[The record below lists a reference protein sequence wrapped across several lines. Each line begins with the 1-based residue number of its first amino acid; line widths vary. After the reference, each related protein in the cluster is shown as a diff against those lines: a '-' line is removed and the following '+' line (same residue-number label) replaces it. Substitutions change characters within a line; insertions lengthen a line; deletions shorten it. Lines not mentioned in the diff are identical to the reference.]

1 VRLELADRD
10 TNNEGRL
17 RKKAKLFD
25 GWTMPMARCRH
36 GAGM

>member
-1 VRLELADRD
+1 MTFFVS
-10 TNNEGRL
+10 L